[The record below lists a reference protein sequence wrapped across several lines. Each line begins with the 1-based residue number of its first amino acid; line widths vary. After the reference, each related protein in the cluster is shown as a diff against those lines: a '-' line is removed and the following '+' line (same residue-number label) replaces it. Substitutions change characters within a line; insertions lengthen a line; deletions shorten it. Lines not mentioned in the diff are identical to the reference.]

1 MIRTAWLFILVG
13 FTAACGGSSEGPPG
27 PLKHTVADMYIASVP
42 VDAKAG
48 VVSTKQEYD
57 IAQME
62 QAKVESD
69 LGEVRT
75 QLSVVDNEVKAADLE
90 VKSAATEKA
99 AAEKSADLNKQEDA
113 KRKTFAAEQRKKA
126 AAAKLA
132 WVRARRDYLEKS
144 LRYRQHETFAKE
156 AAWQLEKAR
165 VARANNIR
173 PSGFTYEAFESQA
186 TQRRDAASRARQSSE
201 NLRSTM
207 ESREREYQ
215 QRAAESQPQQQPAP
229 YQQY

>member
-1 MIRTAWLFILVG
+1 MIRTAWLLVLTG
-13 FTAACGGSSEGPPG
+13 IVACGGSSEAPPG
-27 PLKHTVADMYIASVP
+27 PLKHTIADMYIASVP

-69 LGEVRT
+69 LAEART
-75 QLSVVDNEVKAADLE
+75 QIQVADNEVKAAELE
-90 VKSAATEKA
+90 VKSAATEKS
-99 AAEKSADLNKQEDA
+99 AAEKSADLNKQEDV
-113 KRKTFAAEQRKKA
+113 KRKSFAAEQKKKA
-126 AAAKLA
+126 AAAKLE
-132 WVRARRDYLEKS
+132 WLRARRDYLEKN
-144 LRYRQHETFAKE
+144 LLYRQHDSFAKE

-173 PSGFTYEAFESQA
+173 PSGFSYEAFESQA
-186 TQRRDAASRARQSSE
+186 TQRRDATARARQKAESM
-201 NLRSTM
+201 RGTM

-215 QRAAESQPQQQPAP
+215 QRASEAQGTPTQPS
-229 YQQY
+229 YQY